1 MKPAPIHAVVLGAGL
16 MGRLLACTLAQL
28 GHRVS
33 LYDAGPSDGSGSAAR
48 VAAAMLAPLA
58 ESVVAEMPIV
68 RMGQYGL
75 VRWPQLLAE
84 LTEPVFFQQTGTLVV
99 WHRQDAAEA
108 TRFGL
113 QIAAT
118 QQKLPSLPQAK
129 ALDGKGIQH
138 IEPALGQRFAQGLL
152 LPLEGQLD
160 NRQLLAA
167 LLLQLQSPSL
177 LPRVELFW
185 NTPRL
190 PSDFASDQTGH
201 PDSTDW
207 LFDCR
212 GLGARAPTTG
222 PQSLPGLRGVRGEV
236 IRVHAPEVTL
246 NRPLRLIHP
255 RYPLYIAPKQD
266 HVFVIGATE
275 IESDDLS
282 PMSVRSALEL
292 LSAAYSVHSG
302 FAEGRILDMATQCR
316 PALPDNLPSVRWT
329 APRTLQI
336 NGLYRH
342 GFLIAPALL
351 DMALELMQ
359 TGTSALAQQI
369 GLKPGS
375 NGPTGFSL

>member
-1 MKPAPIHAVVLGAGL
+1 
-16 MGRLLACTLAQL
+16 MGRLLACQLAQS

-33 LYDAGPSDGSGSAAR
+33 LYDAGPPDGSGSAAR

-58 ESVVAEMPIV
+58 ESAVADMPIV
-68 RMGQYGL
+68 RMGQYAL

-108 TRFGL
+108 SRFGR
-113 QIAAT
+113 QIATT

-152 LPLEGQLD
+152 LPHEGQLD

-177 LPRVELFW
+177 SPRVEMFW

-190 PSDFASDQTGH
+190 PSDFVVDQPGH
-201 PDSTDW
+201 RSNPAQVDW

-212 GLGARAPTTG
+212 GLGARAPANNTLGTLG

-275 IESDDLS
+275 IESDDMS

-302 FAEGRILDMATQCR
+302 FAEGRILEMATQCR
-316 PALPDNLPSVRWT
+316 PALPDNLPSIRWT

-359 TGTSALAQQI
+359 TGTSTLAQQM
-369 GLKPGS
+369 GLKPGTTITS
-375 NGPTGFSL
+375 PDPHASPA

>member
-33 LYDAGPSDGSGSAAR
+33 LYDAGPPDGSGSAAR

-58 ESVVAEMPIV
+58 ESAVAEMPIV
-68 RMGQYGL
+68 RMGQYAL

-138 IEPALGQRFAQGLL
+138 MEPALGQRFAQGLL
-152 LPLEGQLD
+152 LPQEGQLD

-177 LPRVELFW
+177 SSRAELFW

-190 PSDFASDQTGH
+190 PSDFVVDQNCRSGN
-201 PDSTDW
+201 PAQVDW

-212 GLGARAPTTG
+212 GLGARAPATG

-255 RYPLYIAPKQD
+255 R
-266 HVFVIGATE
+266 
-275 IESDDLS
+275 S
-282 PMSVRSALEL
+282 RS
-292 LSAAYSVHSG
+292 
-302 FAEGRILDMATQCR
+302 F
-316 PALPDNLPSVRWT
+316 
-329 APRTLQI
+329 
-336 NGLYRH
+336 
-342 GFLIAPALL
+342 
-351 DMALELMQ
+351 
-359 TGTSALAQQI
+359 
-369 GLKPGS
+369 
-375 NGPTGFSL
+375 